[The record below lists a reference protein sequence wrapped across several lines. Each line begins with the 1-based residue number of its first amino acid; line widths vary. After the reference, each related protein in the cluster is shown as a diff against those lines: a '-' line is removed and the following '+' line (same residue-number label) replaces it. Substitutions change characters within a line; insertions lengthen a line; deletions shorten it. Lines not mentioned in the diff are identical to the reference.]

1 MASAKEQTMSYFLY
15 SASQERRVS
24 ELFATEREI
33 WTHVRAQGLC
43 SEVIDREDM
52 DPRRI
57 LHPDYEIHLCDANGR
72 RIGEMAIL
80 QWPTSN

>member
-1 MASAKEQTMSYFLY
+1 MPYFLY
-15 SASQERRVS
+15 SASEERRVS
-24 ELFATEREI
+24 ELFATEKDM

-57 LHPDYEIHLCDANGR
+57 LYPDYEIHLCDADGR
-72 RIGEMAIL
+72 RLDDVAIRE
-80 QWPTSN
+80 WPQTS